1 MKCCIIINSIHNHKG
16 GGGTRQKRR
25 VGEVVKNKKG
35 IHVLFLFLVSSSF
48 LFQWETEKNKP
59 LPEINNIRFCHNC
72 GIPMKIETKRQLKIR
87 KILNPTPHHSANS
100 SVCVCFKFPIS
111 SIKENDFFLLE
122 SPKLGKIKQNFQLG
136 GGNWIS
142 TKIIQLNKEI
152 LRSERLMHK
161 SSSSSSNSNT
171 CVCRSDV
178 CV

>member
-1 MKCCIIINSIHNHKG
+1 MFY
-16 GGGTRQKRR
+16 
-25 VGEVVKNKKG
+25 
-35 IHVLFLFLVSSSF
+35 FLFLVSSSF
-48 LFQWETEKNKP
+48 LFQWETEKKNKP

-122 SPKLGKIKQNFQLG
+122 SPKLGKIKQNFQMG
-136 GGNWIS
+136 GGNWIA
-142 TKIIQLNKEI
+142 TKIIQLNKQN

-161 SSSSSSNSNT
+161 SSSSSSSSNSNT
-171 CVCRSDV
+171 CVCVDLMCMCV
-178 CV
+178 CMM